1 MKCPNCGETLKKG
14 FLYCEKCGEEIR
26 IVPDFEPEI
35 ENSIIETLSAVA
47 EEMAPA
53 SEDNLESDSET
64 ETEFEI
70 EPNKNMKHRVLV
82 SISLFCLLVLGVF
95 AIFFIRNI
103 YLEKYYTVQVEN
115 AQLFY
120 NQKNYEE
127 AIQYYENALEMEEN
141 TSLLISY
148 ADCLYEVGKTDQA
161 LSHYYAIIDAEPEN
175 QKAYARIIAIYEK
188 EENYS
193 EINALLSSCGQQ
205 SIKTEFQSYMTSE
218 PVFSYESGDYNHVIP
233 LKIQAP
239 TTGTT
244 YYSLDGSD
252 PRFGGIEYTSPLFLR
267 YGEYQIKA
275 VFINDFGLAS
285 NVVEANY
292 TIEGTQPQQPQVFPE
307 SGQFNLPQMI
317 SIEVPE
323 GCTVYYSMDGSVPD
337 ENSYIYGEPMP
348 MKEGTTNYRFITLSA
363 DGVYSE
369 VTARSYQLV
378 VETNYTAVESV
389 YRLVHRLVER
399 EFILD
404 VEGNL
409 ANMSGKNI
417 YVYNSIQIVEDKIFH
432 IIYEYYQEGNN
443 SRNMTGKIYG
453 IDVSN
458 GYVYRIIK
466 DENGVVT
473 LDPI

>member
-1 MKCPNCGETLKKG
+1 MKCPNCGEKLKKD

-53 SEDNLESDSET
+53 SEAITEPEA
-64 ETEFEI
+64 ETEFEFDSV
-70 EPNKNMKHRVLV
+70 KNMKRRVFISV
-82 SISLFCLLVLGVF
+82 SIFCLLVLGFF
-95 AIFFIRNI
+95 AFFFIRNL
-103 YLEKYYTVQVEN
+103 YLENYYAVQVEN
-115 AQLFY
+115 AQILY

-127 AIQYYENALEMEEN
+127 AIGYYENALQLEED
-141 TSLLISY
+141 TALMISY
-148 ADCLYEVGKTDQA
+148 ADCLFETGKVDQA
-161 LSHYYAIIDAEPEN
+161 LSYYYAIIEKEPEN
-175 QKAYARIIAIYEK
+175 ERAYARIIAIYEK
-188 EENYS
+188 EGNYS
-193 EINALLSSCGQQ
+193 EINKLLSSCGQQ
-205 SIKTEFQSYMTSE
+205 SIKTEFQSYMTAE

-233 LKIQAP
+233 LKIQTS
-239 TTGTT
+239 TTGTI

-252 PRFGGIEYTSPLFLR
+252 PRFGGMEYTSPLFLR

-275 VFINDFGLAS
+275 VCINDFGLAS
-285 NVVEANY
+285 EVVEANY
-292 TIEGTQPQQPQVFPE
+292 TIEGTQPEAPVVLPE

-317 SIEVPE
+317 SVDVPA
-323 GCTVYYSMDGSVPD
+323 GCTVYYTMDGSVPD
-337 ENSYIYGEPMP
+337 ETSYIYGEPIP
-348 MKEGTTNYRFITLSA
+348 MKEGVTNYRFIALSE

-369 VTARSYQLV
+369 VMARSYQLMV
-378 VETNYTAVESV
+378 ATNYTAAESV
-389 YRLVHRLVER
+389 YRLRHRLVEKQLL
-399 EFILD
+399 LD

-409 ANMSGKNI
+409 EHLPGKNI
-417 YVYNSIQIVEDKIFH
+417 YVYNSIQIVENKIFH
-432 IIYEYYQEGNN
+432 VIYEYYQEGNS

-466 DENGVVT
+466 DENGGFT